1 MILQERQECLNPIYH
16 EIEGINRRRAFVST
30 KYIVAHE
37 QFDRTL
43 SEADKHEIER
53 YKAELDTIDTQV
65 MPLYKKLRDIQ
76 TRYLVE
82 YEGELNDPLTGKV
95 CMNRYK
101 EQLYF
106 LINCEIDTFNEGWN
120 LEQCTSQELLYE
132 IADFLLQ
139 HRFSKFFVR
148 NVKKL

>member
-30 KYIVAHE
+30 KYMLAHE

-43 SEADKHEIER
+43 SDADKHEIER

-65 MPLYKKLRDIQ
+65 MPFYKKLRDIQ

-82 YEGELNDPLTGKV
+82 YEGELVDPLTGRAS
-95 CMNRYK
+95 MNRYK
-101 EQLYF
+101 EELFF
-106 LINCEIDTFNEGWN
+106 LGDCDIDTFNNGWN
-120 LEQCTSQELLYE
+120 LEHCHSQELLYE
-132 IADFLLQ
+132 ISDFLLQ